1 MSHAIPTPHQRLR
14 ASSTRHKFGGPNERV
29 AMNFDDDRLRLKAEI
44 DADNRMQ
51 AALAKHHKALAGV
64 HRGPQTEHPRRITP
78 SSTGL
83 HSGDRW
89 VLPYADPLV

>member
-1 MSHAIPTPHQRLR
+1 MSHATPAPHERLR
-14 ASSTRHKFGGPNERV
+14 ASSTRHKFMGPRIGLI
-29 AMNFDDDRLRLKAEI
+29 NFDEDRLRIAADI